1 MSKKNKKNRCVIQ
14 KTHYRWR
21 DDSVECTLPR
31 ALFSPV
37 RADASVSA
45 KGPGPFQ
52 WQQKAR
58 HKVIGQKE
66 EVEFLDAWT
75 ESRLWMGVYHDL
87 LLFFSFFLRLS
98 LLLTVFDRIRQ
109 VNEKQHG
116 KTTAALHSAC
126 TCHSVY
132 LRVCIPVST
141 RVWLPCVLRR
151 ASLSK
156 TMMIQYESNEKPV
169 HTFRSRSVRWSWI

>member
-1 MSKKNKKNRCVIQ
+1 M
-14 KTHYRWR
+14 TRWQCR
-21 DDSVECTLPR
+21 MYAAQSTPGFLTCSCWCIC
-31 ALFSPV
+31 FC
-37 RADASVSA
+37 
-45 KGPGPFQ
+45 KGPPGPFQ
-52 WQQKAR
+52 RQQKAR

-75 ESRLWMGVYHDL
+75 ELRLWMGVYHYPR
-87 LLFFSFFLRLS
+87 LFFSVFLRLS
-98 LLLTVFDRIRQ
+98 LVLTVFDRIRQ

-132 LRVCIPVST
+132 LRVCIPVSA

-156 TMMIQYESNEKPV
+156 TMMIQYESNEKLV